1 MRGLGPGGRRKRF
14 LGQASEAFQP
24 NARVSWGLAIL
35 LPFRLMMARPPAGPA
50 CWVFVVPRGD
60 EVLGDRAQSD
70 S

>member
-1 MRGLGPGGRRKRF
+1 MPNRRGWSGMRFVVWRT
-14 LGQASEAFQP
+14 QEVTP

-35 LPFRLMMARPPAGPA
+35 LPFRSMMARPPAGPA